1 MSLRILIIKP
11 SSFGDIVHLFPA
23 LALMRRN
30 MPDAE
35 LDFVVNPEFAPLL
48 DFSPFP
54 VRRKIIFERRKLA
67 TGNFLPEI
75 LALRKELR
83 KEYYDVAVD
92 VQGLF
97 RSGFLT
103 GLSRA
108 KIKAG
113 FADAR
118 ERSAEIF
125 YNRKFRSSAGHAVER
140 YGELAGELFQLKGDL
155 IQPDLP
161 VDANAAAKLPEL
173 PEKYIV
179 ILPGTRW
186 ESKRFPPEFFA
197 GVCRSIQAEMPECA
211 FVAAGSS
218 QEREIAAAVGSN
230 VINLAGKTSLPGLFE
245 LLRNAV
251 AVIGND
257 SGPLHAAAALKRP
270 VFGFYGPTEP
280 GLTAPWG
287 GNCRFFFAEC
297 ECAGC
302 LKRICPDGSYRC
314 HELDAGKIGK
324 IIAEKLKEC

>member
-67 TGNFLPEI
+67 TWNFLSEVI
-75 LALRKELR
+75 ALRRELR
-83 KEYYDVAVD
+83 KENYDIAVD
-92 VQGLF
+92 FQGLF
-97 RSGFLT
+97 RSGFLI

-113 FADAR
+113 FSGAR

-125 YNRKFRSSAGHAVER
+125 YNRKFKSRAGHAVER
-140 YGELAGELFQLKGDL
+140 YAELARELFQLEGEL
-155 IQPDLP
+155 TQPDLP
-161 VDANAAAKLPEL
+161 VNSTAAANLPKL

-179 ILPGTRW
+179 LLPGTRW
-186 ESKRFPPEFFA
+186 ESKRFPPRFFA
-197 GVCRSIQAEMPECA
+197 ELCRVIHSEHPDCA

-218 QEREIAAAVGSN
+218 GEREIAAAVGDN
-230 VINLAGKTSLPGLFE
+230 IINLAGKTSLPELFE
-245 LLRNAV
+245 LLRNAA

-257 SGPLHAAAALKRP
+257 SGPLHAAAALKRA

-280 GLTAPWG
+280 SLTAPWG
-287 GNCRFFFAEC
+287 DNCRFFFAGC
-297 ECAGC
+297 DCAGC

-314 HELDAGKIGK
+314 HELDTELIGK
-324 IIAEKLKEC
+324 TIAEKLKEC